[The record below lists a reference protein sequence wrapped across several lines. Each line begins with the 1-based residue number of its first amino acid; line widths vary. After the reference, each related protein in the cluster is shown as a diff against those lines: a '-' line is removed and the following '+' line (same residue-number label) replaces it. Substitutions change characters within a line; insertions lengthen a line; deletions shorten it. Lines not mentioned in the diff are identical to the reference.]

1 MALLFYFFQKNKVQQ
16 LQKKENEKK
25 QAKLELKAIYAQLN
39 PHFIFNALNS
49 IQGLINKSEV
59 TQANMYLTEFSSL
72 LRESL
77 KNNDK
82 EFVPLNTEIKT
93 LVAYLKLEQL
103 RFRFNYSFTIDTH
116 LNADAIEIP
125 SLLLQPLVENAI
137 KHGVATLYES
147 GLININIY
155 KNNKDLVI
163 DITDNGK
170 GFDSTILSGGF
181 GLKLTR
187 ERIQLLNL
195 SFKEQPATLTI
206 ESNSTKGTIVHLTF
220 ENWL

>member
-1 MALLFYFFQKNKVQQ
+1 M
-16 LQKKENEKK
+16 
-25 QAKLELKAIYAQLN
+25 
-39 PHFIFNALNS
+39 
-49 IQGLINKSEV
+49 
-59 TQANMYLTEFSSL
+59 
-72 LRESL
+72 
-77 KNNDK
+77 
-82 EFVPLNTEIKT
+82 
-93 LVAYLKLEQL
+93 VAYLKLEQL
-103 RFRFNYSFTIDTH
+103 RFRFNYSFNTDTR

-137 KHGVATLYES
+137 KHGVASLYEL

-155 KNNKDLVI
+155 QNNKDLAI
-163 DITDNGK
+163 DIIDNGQ
-170 GFDSTILSGGF
+170 GFDSTILSEGF

-220 ENWL
+220 ENWI